1 MSTAAQVL
9 ALVIAV
15 MLAWVFV
22 MEAFLYRHPKLYPLF
37 LTKPGDLDAVR
48 MWTVNIGWYNL
59 TTAAALVIGV
69 VLAHNGHVQAGEALV
84 TFTAAQH
91 TFLALVLVVSERR
104 LWFNALLEGIPAL
117 ALLLLMLGS

>member
-9 ALVIAV
+9 AIVIAV

-22 MEAFLYRHPKLYPLF
+22 MESFLYRHPKLYPLF
-37 LTKPGDLDAVR
+37 LTKPDDLDAVR
-48 MWTVNIGWYNL
+48 MWTVNMGWYNL

-69 VLAHNGHVQAGEALV
+69 ILAHNGHVQAGEALV

-91 TFLALVLVVSERR
+91 TFMAVVLVVSERR

-117 ALLLLMLGS
+117 ALLILMLSS